1 MKKIAL
7 IPAYE
12 TDEKL
17 IKLVEELI
25 QQDIIIVVVDDGSGE
40 KYKDIFSNI
49 KDKVRL
55 ISYPQNKGKGYALK
69 TGLNCINNEFKENY
83 IVVTMDSDGQ
93 HTVYDAIKLC
103 EYVEKNPNELV
114 LGKRIRNTKTP
125 LRSRLGNSITK
136 IVYKIATGINIY
148 DTQTGLRA
156 FSNILTDK
164 MLNIEGDRYEY
175 EMNVILKL
183 PKEGVKIKEIEIETI
198 YIDNNSGSH
207 FNALKD
213 SARIY
218 KQIIKFSLS
227 SFTSFIIDY
236 SLYSILILLTNNL
249 VLSNIISR
257 VISSITNYT
266 INKKIVFKNKG
277 NTFKSACKY
286 FLLVIVILGLNTI
299 LLNQLVNIFGIN
311 AYIAKVIVEIF
322 LFIFS
327 YIIQNKIIF
336 KKKGEHKNND

>member
-12 TDEKL
+12 PDEKM
-17 IKLVEELI
+17 IKLVEELTKH
-25 QQDIIIVVVDDGSGE
+25 DITIVVVDDGSGE

-114 LGKRIRNTKTP
+114 LGKRIRNTDTP

-207 FNALKD
+207 FNTLKD
-213 SARIY
+213 SVRIY
-218 KQIIKFSLS
+218 KQIIKFSVS

-236 SLYSILILLTNNL
+236 SLYSISILLTNNL
-249 VLSNIISR
+249 ILSNIISR